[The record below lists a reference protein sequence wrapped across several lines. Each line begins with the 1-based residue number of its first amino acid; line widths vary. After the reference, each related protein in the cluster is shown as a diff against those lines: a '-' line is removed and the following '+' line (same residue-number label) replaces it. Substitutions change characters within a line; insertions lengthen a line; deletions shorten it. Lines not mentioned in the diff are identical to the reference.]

1 MQSVSFREDIMGA
14 GRTKPCD
21 STAGTNHFP
30 RISYGRAVTRTSSG
44 SDICKRSFSYFW
56 KGFKGCPRR
65 PFNFSAPVIPVK
77 TSDATVGSKH
87 NAGIATASSV
97 RFEIHFIYPASG
109 VYALFAC

>member
-1 MQSVSFREDIMGA
+1 MLSLEPQAAPTSASAVS
-14 GRTKPCD
+14 
-21 STAGTNHFP
+21 H
-30 RISYGRAVTRTSSG
+30 ISG
-44 SDICKRSFSYFW
+44 
-56 KGFKGCPRR
+56 KGCPLR

-87 NAGIATASSV
+87 NAGIATGSSA